1 MQKFKEII
9 TQYVDVLDKT
19 YRDSSGD
26 TQPIQPLDIYLV
38 PNEDLSHDRYV
49 VDNNGVVSKQSNG
62 SQANY
67 LRASGTNPDQELAGS
82 FRTRAVSF
90 YAHQNGY
97 PYESQFML
105 SPGNI
110 ELSSKVI
117 ADYPTN
123 RILVKEDGVRFTTKN
138 LIFDSIP
145 NAQRDAGYTRQLVQK
160 EDGTVGYNFIGNH
173 PNYSKVDIVLP
184 ENTIHYDSYMNFKQ
198 DIHVL
203 AVKFRFRFKQGRLA
217 INTPIL
223 TMNDP
228 NFDAQFREL
237 YWITS
242 GVFDMHVDLIGGT
255 VNQSLYRDVSP
266 VKIAFDGYN
275 FKIAQSVEI
284 TVDGL
289 YSGMLV
295 LPYNLLRTPS

>member
-9 TQYVDVLDKT
+9 TQYVDVLDNT
-19 YRDSSGD
+19 YRDSSGN

-38 PNEDLSHDRYV
+38 PNEDLSHNRYV

-67 LRASGTNPDQELAGS
+67 LRASGTDPNQELAGS
-82 FRTRAVSF
+82 FRTQAVSF

-145 NAQRDAGYTRQLVQK
+145 NAQGDVNYTRQLIQK
-160 EDGTVGYNFIGNH
+160 DDGTVGYELKATTPKVFTVFSSILERNIEEDYVIFDIGFQYLKAPDWWNKPVVTVNTNNIQVTGSNGSMEVSSSDVTYSVMFGGGYGNAVTEMKIH
-173 PNYSKVDIVLP
+173 LKIKRVSLHLANTYVDNIFGFSLEFFVDGIQASKVCTLRPDPLLP
-184 ENTIHYDSYMNFKQ
+184 I
-198 DIHVL
+198 
-203 AVKFRFRFKQGRLA
+203 
-217 INTPIL
+217 
-223 TMNDP
+223 
-228 NFDAQFREL
+228 
-237 YWITS
+237 
-242 GVFDMHVDLIGGT
+242 
-255 VNQSLYRDVSP
+255 
-266 VKIAFDGYN
+266 
-275 FKIAQSVEI
+275 
-284 TVDGL
+284 
-289 YSGMLV
+289 
-295 LPYNLLRTPS
+295 